1 MKRKSDESAFEFRKR
16 KKADKLRKEHMYDYE
31 KNYWKN
37 DSAQATRQ
45 NKNRIENFDALPIYI
60 DSLFGHKSMMD
71 KLGLFG
77 SGDYNEN
84 PQRERTWGEFGTQAL
99 AGASGAALGF
109 IQMNVPGAI
118 IGGTLGARAAAP
130 DLEDVMDVDVAQ
142 NKLLSLMPGT
152 YQGKFAL
159 SKEASSKGLRDKY
172 QKKGAVY
179 ITENFGTLAD
189 ADICYIGHSTYNSD
203 CIRHAIGHAMLRKLF
218 KKGTGLDIST
228 PYEEL
233 PLKDLVPSSGPTAY
247 KITYQTRDG
256 NGGVSNYTHD
266 INNDETLETLL
277 FKASGGFSLWDN
289 LNECLT
295 IKNPQVVEYVYLF
308 SHDNVLAYRLDM
320 TKEVLH
326 IAMSSHMV
334 IQNRTKAASDGSA
347 STTQVD
353 AQPLKGP
360 VFEFSVAVP
369 KLKSSEPVLLNV
381 TDTNGLI
388 LIRSNQLGGTNP
400 LSYREPPVKAT
411 FQNVV
416 KSGYTR
422 LNPGALKSMTTGIDC
437 TGYYANV
444 LYKLRLQDDE
454 GVVRRAYGKSQMA
467 CFEEELNSG
476 SANNISLSYECQH
489 IAGAE
494 YITTFKS
501 NMQPGYQA
509 FAVNN
514 VPA

>member
-45 NKNRIENFDALPIYI
+45 NKNRIENLMATAGGGAVAPSAISTFNTISEFAPGIEGMFMGAAEAEGLASAMTIGAGI
-60 DSLFGHKSMMD
+60 GTGGAVAAAAG
-71 KLGLFG
+71 LG
-77 SGDYNEN
+77 Y
-84 PQRERTWGEFGTQAL
+84 L
-99 AGASGAALGF
+99 AG
-109 IQMNVPGAI
+109 MAI
-118 IGGTLGARAAAP
+118 ESL
-130 DLEDVMDVDVAQ
+130 MDVDVAP

-159 SKEASSKGLRDKY
+159 SKVASSKGLRDKY